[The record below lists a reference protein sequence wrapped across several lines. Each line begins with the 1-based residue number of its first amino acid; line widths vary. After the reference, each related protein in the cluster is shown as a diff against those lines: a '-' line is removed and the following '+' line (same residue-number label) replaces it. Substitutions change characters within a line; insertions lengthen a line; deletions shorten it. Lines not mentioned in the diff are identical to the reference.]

1 MMTNIP
7 KASSGKP
14 TQVNIL
20 CEEIHGICA
29 KKSMLRSKQRIFVK
43 SLTCLTCLCVGVMTA
58 SSASAQFA
66 GPLTKEGIVTA
77 CRESGSDFGD
87 LKRVA
92 LDIPSDTL
100 SCDFQRAST
109 AAKISRACQVT
120 YGGNAIYNIVVSYRY
135 SGGGRIPTQR
145 RKGCWY

>member
-1 MMTNIP
+1 VFP
-7 KASSGKP
+7 P
-14 TQVNIL
+14 QVNIPPGN
-20 CEEIHGICA
+20 IHDVYT
-29 KKSMLRSKQRIFVK
+29 KKSMLSSKQKIFVK

-58 SSASAQFA
+58 SSTLAQVFA
-66 GPLTKEGIVTA
+66 GPLTKEGVATA
-77 CRESGSDFGD
+77 CRESSGDFGN
-87 LKRVA
+87 LMRVS

-100 SCDFQRAST
+100 GCDFQRAST

-120 YGGNAIYNIVVSYRY
+120 YGGNAVFNIIVSYRY